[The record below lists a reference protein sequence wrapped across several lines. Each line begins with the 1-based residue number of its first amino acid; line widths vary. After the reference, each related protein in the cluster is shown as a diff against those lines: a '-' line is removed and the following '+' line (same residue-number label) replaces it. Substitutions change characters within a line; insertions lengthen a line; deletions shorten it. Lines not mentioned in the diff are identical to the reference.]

1 MKERNT
7 TSWQPTT
14 LRNEDI
20 EKFTSENTDVAVIDE
35 TAQNLEELFL
45 LRNPRFKFDKNYKK
59 ELEVFNEA
67 YRTKAFGNWFYFP
80 WNNVLVRYFPE
91 DIHNELR
98 TGRNEYL
105 ITSEEQNQFYYSTIV
120 FLGMSVGS
128 HIALTVTMT
137 GGSRHIKLA
146 DPDILSGDNLNRIR
160 LGFQHVGVSKAILVA
175 RQIYEIN
182 PYATIEL
189 YTDGINEI
197 NFGELLKGVDLLVEE
212 TDNPYWKLRA
222 RELARERGIP
232 VIMGTDNGDGA
243 IVDIER
249 FDVNKRLAILNG
261 LIGKLTAGELRT
273 MKPSSLPKIAG
284 KIAGTNLVVPR
295 MLQSVSEV
303 GKSLYS
309 WPQLGT
315 AATMCGSLG
324 AYLARRIILKDK
336 RIKSGRYSINPDVTF
351 ESGYKWRYFSRKK
364 TFLKFILEMSK
375 RK

>member
-1 MKERNT
+1 MSRDFT
-7 TSWQPTT
+7 TWQPQAIPLSKIGEVVSAHPEIST
-14 LRNEDI
+14 
-20 EKFTSENTDVAVIDE
+20 VDE
-35 TAQNLEELFL
+35 TEHNLEELFL
-45 LRNPRFKFDKNYKK
+45 LRNPQFKFNENYKEELKTFSEKYQDKN
-59 ELEVFNEA
+59 
-67 YRTKAFGNWFYFP
+67 FGNWFYFP
-80 WNNVLVRYFPE
+80 WTNTLIRYFPE
-91 DIHNELR
+91 DLHNELR
-98 TGRNEYL
+98 TGRNKYL
-105 ITSEEQNQFYYSTIV
+105 ITSDEQNQFYYSTIV

-189 YTDGINEI
+189 YPDGITEN
-197 NFGELLKGVDLLVEE
+197 NFEGLLKGVDLLVEE
-212 TDNPYWKLRA
+212 TDNPYWKLRV
-222 RELARERGIP
+222 RELAREREIP

-243 IVDIER
+243 IIDIER
-249 FDVNKRLAILNG
+249 FDMNKTLPLLNG

-273 MKPSSLPKIAG
+273 MKPSDLPKVAG
-284 KIAGTNLVVPR
+284 KIAGANLVVPR
-295 MLQSVSEV
+295 MLQSVLEV

-324 AYLARRIILKDK
+324 AYLARRIILRDK
-336 RIKSGRYSINPDVTF
+336 KIKSGRYSVNPDTTF
-351 ESGYKWRYFSRKK
+351 ECRYRLGFLSRKL
-364 TFLKFILEMSK
+364 TFLKFIGVMST